1 MTKLNEA
8 LFTRHG
14 TEWDGKGT
22 LDNFSK
28 KGDSCTNF
36 RHENC
41 TRCGGTGIYRWF
53 VRAQPAAGTCFKC
66 NGART
71 TPAKARLYTAKKL
84 ATLDAAAQK
93 REIKRAAAARLEAE
107 AKAERVARKTTL
119 WLSIDDNETVINAA
133 RNLTENQFATKMLD
147 SLNDWGSLTDGQLG
161 ALKGTIAR
169 EKQNVASTFIGTIK
183 ERLDFTVT
191 VERIMSFPGEWGT
204 TYFNICRDGNG
215 NVIVYKGI
223 KVLAEKGEE
232 VTFKATVK
240 EHKAFNGTN
249 QTIVNRPKVA

>member
-1 MTKLNEA
+1 MTTW
-8 LFTRHG
+8 FTRYG
-14 TEWDGKGT
+14 FEWDGKGT
-22 LDNFSK
+22 LNNTSK
-28 KGDSCTNF
+28 AGDSCTNF

-71 TPAKARLYTAKKL
+71 TPAKARLYTTEKL
-84 ATLDAAAQK
+84 AKLNAAADKRQAKRVAAAQ
-93 REIKRAAAARLEAE
+93 EE
-107 AKAERVARKTTL
+107 AKTKQVALMLRTAL
-119 WLSIDDNETVINAA
+119 WLTLDDNETVIEAA
-133 RNLTENQFATKMLD
+133 RKLTENKFAAKMLK
-147 SLNDWGSLTDGQLG
+147 SLNEWGSLTVGQLD
-161 ALKGTIAR
+161 ALKGVVAR
-169 EKQNVASTFIGTIK
+169 EEQNVTSTFVGAIK

-215 NVIVYKGI
+215 NVIVYKGT

-232 VTFKATVK
+232 VAFKATVR
-240 EHKAFNGTN
+240 EHKEYNGTN